1 MSTVTYSRVF
11 ATREAAVEFVRQQ
24 EAAFPKAGY
33 GTYLRI
39 TEKEDGT
46 WLVTGSRQSS
56 CD

>member
-1 MSTVTYSRVF
+1 MSTITYSRVF
-11 ATREAAVEFVRQQ
+11 ATQEAAVEFVRQQ
-24 EAAFPKAGY
+24 NQAYPQAGY

-39 TEKEDGT
+39 TEIDDGK

>member
-1 MSTVTYSRVF
+1 MITYSVEF
-11 ATREAAVEFVRQQ
+11 PTLEAANEFVRQIH
-24 EAAFPKAGY
+24 ASYPAAGY

-39 TEKEDGT
+39 VETAGGT

>member
-1 MSTVTYSRVF
+1 MTSVTYSRVF
-11 ATREAAVEFVRQQ
+11 STLEAATEFVRQVNQ
-24 EAAFPKAGY
+24 AFPKEGY

-39 TEKEDGT
+39 TEKDDGT

>member
-1 MSTVTYSRVF
+1 MSSITYSRVF
-11 ATREAAVEFVRQQ
+11 STLEAATEFVRQVN
-24 EAAFPKAGY
+24 AAFPAAGY

-39 TEKEDGT
+39 TETDDGT